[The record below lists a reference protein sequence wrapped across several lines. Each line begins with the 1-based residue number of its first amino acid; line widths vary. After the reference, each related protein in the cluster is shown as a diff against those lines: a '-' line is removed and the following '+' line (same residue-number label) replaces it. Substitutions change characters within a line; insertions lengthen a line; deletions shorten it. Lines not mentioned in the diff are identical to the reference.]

1 MPKINVT
8 SDTFP
13 NIVMAYLYDKFIHPD
28 EVSKGNE
35 LFNETID
42 KIKKKGSL
50 PLLRDYYLKMDA
62 NDRMKYKLIK
72 DAFEEVTTS
81 NAVIQVL
88 PKKFE
93 KKPEGKRKE
102 GFIKKTIKKIIKTL
116 VASNEFSQDELDL
129 LKEALQ
135 YEEED
140 NG

>member
-1 MPKINVT
+1 MFISLRNHILNARSMGFDGLLFTKL
-8 SDTFP
+8 
-13 NIVMAYLYDKFIHPD
+13 YL
-28 EVSKGNE
+28 KG
-35 LFNETID
+35 FFSVFQPTID

-81 NAVIQVL
+81 NAVIQVV

-129 LKEALQ
+129 LKEALE